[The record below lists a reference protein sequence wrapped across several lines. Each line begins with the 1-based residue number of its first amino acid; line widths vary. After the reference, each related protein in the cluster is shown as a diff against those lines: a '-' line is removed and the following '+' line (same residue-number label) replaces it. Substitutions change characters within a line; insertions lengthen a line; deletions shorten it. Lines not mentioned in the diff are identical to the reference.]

1 MTTYF
6 IQILQGLLVTLGVS
20 LGALLVAA
28 VLGLAGAAAKLS
40 PYRWLNWVGDI
51 YSTVIRGVPDLVW
64 MLLLYFGGQILINDL
79 FEAMGYRSGP
89 QINPF
94 VAGVLT
100 IGFVYGAYM
109 TETFRGAILAI
120 PRGQMEAAWAFG
132 MGRLQTFVRIT
143 LPQMVRYAL
152 PSFTNNWLVLIKA
165 TALISLIGLQ
175 EMTYLAKQAS
185 AKATALVSLI
195 GLHDMTYLAKQSSA
209 AVREPFAF
217 FLFTA
222 ALYLVYTSLS
232 LWALRRLS
240 ERYSLGADKVQLL

>member
-1 MTTYF
+1 MSDYYLA
-6 IQILQGLLVTLGVS
+6 ILQGSLLTVGVS
-20 LGALLVAA
+20 LASLAVATL
-28 VLGLAGAAAKLS
+28 LGLAGAAAKLS
-40 PYRWLNWVGDI
+40 GSRPLVWLAQL
-51 YSTVIRGVPDLVW
+51 YTTVVRGVPELLM
-64 MLLLYFGGQILINDL
+64 MLLIFYGGAIGLNHLLELWGDQEGVDL
-79 FEAMGYRSGP
+79 D
-89 QINPF
+89 PF

-100 IGFVYGAYM
+100 IGFIYGAYM

-165 TALISLIGLQ
+165 TAL
-175 EMTYLAKQAS
+175 
-185 AKATALVSLI
+185 VSLI

-217 FLFTA
+217 FLFAA
-222 ALYLVYTSLS
+222 ALYLVFTSLS
-232 LWALRRLS
+232 LWALRAVS
-240 ERYSLGADKVQLL
+240 ARYSLGTDKVQLL

>member
-1 MTTYF
+1 MSDYYLA
-6 IQILQGLLVTLGVS
+6 ILQGSLLTVGVS
-20 LGALLVAA
+20 LASLAVATL
-28 VLGLAGAAAKLS
+28 LGLLGAAAKLS
-40 PYRWLNWVGDI
+40 GSRPLVWLAQL
-51 YSTVIRGVPDLVW
+51 YTTVVRGVPELLM
-64 MLLLYFGGQILINDL
+64 MLLIFYFVSIGLNHLLELWGNQEGVDL
-79 FEAMGYRSGP
+79 D
-89 QINPF
+89 PF

-100 IGFVYGAYM
+100 IGFIYGAYM

-165 TALISLIGLQ
+165 TAL
-175 EMTYLAKQAS
+175 
-185 AKATALVSLI
+185 VSLI

-217 FLFTA
+217 FLFAA
-222 ALYLVYTSLS
+222 ALYLVFTSLS
-232 LWALRRLS
+232 LWALRAVSR
-240 ERYSLGADKVQLL
+240 RYSLGTDKVQLL